1 MQIQTLT
8 FTDGTTI
15 VYELSYKKIRNINL
29 RIGIDGIIKVSAPK
43 GVPLTRV
50 EKFLSDKQAFIF
62 RAKNRAEKMKKEEL
76 LTEVLPDKKVIY
88 DKFFSILSEN
98 FPLFAAYKIPFP
110 TLKVRKMN
118 SRWGSCNVVK
128 KIITLNSRL
137 YFKEDYLIK
146 YVVLHELSHLVY
158 ADHSKNF
165 YAVLKSVMP
174 DYKQAEKLLN
184 K

>member
-8 FTDGTTI
+8 FTDGMTI
-15 VYELSYKKIRNINL
+15 GYKLSYKKIRNINL

-43 GVPLTRV
+43 GVPLTRI
-50 EKFLSDKQAFIF
+50 EKFLSEKQAFIF
-62 RAKNRAEKMKKEEL
+62 RAKSRAEKMKREER
-76 LTEVLPDKKVIY
+76 TDEVLPDKKVIY
-88 DKFFSILSEN
+88 DKFFAILSEN
-98 FPLFAAYKIPFP
+98 FPLFADYKIPFP
-110 TLKVRKMN
+110 SLKVRKMN

-128 KIITLNSRL
+128 KIVTLNSRL
-137 YFKEDYLIK
+137 YLKEDYLIK

>member
-1 MQIQTLT
+1 MQKHTFT

-15 VYELSYKKIRNINL
+15 EYELSYKNIRNLNL
-29 RIGIDGIIKVSAPK
+29 RTGIDGIIKVSAPK
-43 GVPLTRV
+43 GVPLTRI
-50 EKFLSDKQAFIF
+50 EKFLSKKQAFIL
-62 RAKNRAEKMKKEEL
+62 RVKRRAENVKREEL
-76 LTEVLPDKKVIY
+76 SAEVLPDKKVIY
-88 DKFFSILSEN
+88 DKFFGILSEN
-98 FPLFAAYKIPFP
+98 FLLFADYKIPFP

-128 KIITLNSRL
+128 KIVTLNSRL

-158 ADHSKNF
+158 ADHSQNF

-174 DYKQAEKLLN
+174 DYKRAEKLL
-184 K
+184 KK